1 MVVIQ
6 LGDRTASVL
15 RHVVGASRREQGLA
29 PIPRLNTVAM
39 VAVVWDLLFLPEN
52 AIPKPAL
59 VSQSQTTS
67 NCIVNLYQTCIV
79 FVLKCQRVD
88 LYLQESV

>member
-39 VAVVWDLLFLPEN
+39 AAVVWDLLFLPEN

-88 LYLQESV
+88 LYL

>member
-6 LGDRTASVL
+6 LGDRTASVQ
-15 RHVVGASRREQGLA
+15 RHVVGANRREQGLA
-29 PIPRLNTVAM
+29 PIPRHNTVAM
-39 VAVVWDLLFLPEN
+39 TAVVWDLLFPPEN

-59 VSQSQTTS
+59 VSQSKTAS
-67 NCIVNLYQTCIV
+67 NCIVTLVICIV